1 MSLPGSIRG
10 FPWHCVGQSN
20 MASVSLNWS
29 MVFSLFSLEKVP
41 GRPHSGLQIF
51 EGSVKTG
58 GEMAAYEG
66 G

>member
-1 MSLPGSIRG
+1 LLLLLFFRG
-10 FPWHCVGQSN
+10 GINGDIYLSYEER
-20 MASVSLNWS
+20 LGELG
-29 MVFSLFSLEKVP
+29 LFSLEKVP

>member
-1 MSLPGSIRG
+1 MMIKGLKHLSYEEWLRDQG
-10 FPWHCVGQSN
+10 
-20 MASVSLNWS
+20 
-29 MVFSLFSLEKVP
+29 LFSLEKVP